1 MENKEQIELLDKID
15 KGYFMRD
22 NIEKIQNDSVIDND
36 YIVWDELFGILA
48 WEFKPTKNG
57 DMFLDAEKVYEVL
70 KNKFELKKK

>member
-15 KGYFMRD
+15 KGYFMID
-22 NIEKIQNDSVIDND
+22 NIEKSQNDSVIDND

-48 WEFKPTKNG
+48 WEFKPTKSG